1 MRITLAEARPQLYQ
15 AIVPSLDNQANIDRF
30 NSYLNLAQERLINSG
45 KWNGTILPVRFY
57 SPTGIITLPRRFVS
71 ALAAKW
77 NKNTGTGSWA
87 SGPIKIRNGWFS
99 YLNPISDLWTAS
111 YWPRYGYNETF
122 FDDLGDGFVTFANTT
137 YDTYTIKVEIE
148 DASDAGEVV
157 VIKGKDTNNNDVT
170 IEVTLANP
178 FSTDAQVFKGPITFF
193 SKSMTSG
200 NVNLYAVSGAN
211 QEQIGAY
218 ESTETTASYH
228 RYAVPN
234 EPSVDYL
241 DVLCKI
247 RFVPCVYD
255 TDEVIVSNLGALKN
269 MLMSLKWEDEGDMDR
284 SEMFF
289 MKALQ
294 LLNGENREV
303 RGGSQWRLNIDKASM
318 QFENLWPGR

>member
-1 MRITLAEARPQLYQ
+1 MRITLGEARPQLYQ

-30 NSYLNLAQERLINSG
+30 DSYLNLAQERLINSG

-57 SPTGIITLPRRFVS
+57 SPTGMITLPRRFVS

-77 NKNTGTGSWA
+77 HKGTSPESSA
-87 SGPIKIRNGWFS
+87 TGPIKIRNGWFS

-122 FDDLGDGFVTFANTT
+122 FDDLGDGYATFANTT
-137 YDTYTIKVEIE
+137 YETYTIKVEIE
-148 DASDAGEVV
+148 DASDAGEAV
-157 VIKGKDTNNNDVT
+157 VIKGKDENNNDVT
-170 IEVTLANP
+170 IQVTLANP
-178 FSTDAQVFKGPITFF
+178 TATSAQVFKGSISFF
-193 SKSMTSG
+193 SKPMTNG
-200 NVNLYAVSGAN
+200 GVNLYAVSGVN
-211 QEQIGAY
+211 EEKIGAY
-218 ESTETTASYH
+218 EATETTASYH

-269 MLMSLKWEDEGDMDR
+269 MLMSLKWEDEGDMER

-303 RGGSQWRLNIDKASM
+303 RGGSQWKLNIDRAAM